1 MKKILLTAKYN
12 AAEIR
17 RFFRFR
23 YAFEIA
29 SEYPDKN
36 KNNAGL
42 SGTISQKKR
51 KIDGA
56 GCFNNKI

>member
-1 MKKILLTAKYN
+1 MKKILLTTKYN

-42 SGTISQKKR
+42 SGTIS
-51 KIDGA
+51 
-56 GCFNNKI
+56 